1 MIASIRKQTIVI
13 FFLPFFIS
21 NYQITIIHDL
31 ALCLISL
38 MIDPYR
44 PLDFNKRSIYDFF
57 CVWEG
62 GVLYEFLLAKKDVL
76 PIMI

>member
-1 MIASIRKQTIVI
+1 MNASIRKQTIVI
-13 FFLPFFIS
+13 FFFIS

-44 PLDFNKRSIYDFF
+44 PLDFNKRSIYNYF
-57 CVWEG
+57 CVCVWG
-62 GVLYEFLLAKKDVL
+62 GVYGFSLAKKDVL